1 MTSSPSAARVVDERQ
16 QRLGAARVRVAMV
29 EVGDVGGRA
38 GPPADLDR
46 LAERVEVAVAER
58 VADVGVVE
66 AAVAAG
72 FLGEGGQLLGRREAR
87 PAGSRAPN

>member
-1 MTSSPSAARVVDERQ
+1 
-16 QRLGAARVRVAMV
+16 MV

-38 GPPADLDR
+38 GSPADLDR

-66 AAVAAG
+66 AAV
-72 FLGEGGQLLGRREAR
+72 RDPPHR
-87 PAGSRAPN
+87 